1 MMIDIIEL
9 IIAGVALIVSII
21 VAVYSAKKSAKLDF
35 EKELYSDILRKELQE
50 DWPNLLEA
58 TFNTEARRN

>member
-1 MMIDIIEL
+1 MIDIIEL
-9 IIAGVALIVSII
+9 VIAVVALIVSII
-21 VAVYSAKKSAKLDF
+21 VAIYSAKKSAKLDF

-58 TFNTEARRN
+58 TFDTKSRKN